1 MFWLGGAVFEVVSGG
16 MKWFALIFLL
26 ILTACGD
33 NASETE
39 TVSPLYPNE
48 TPQLRAL
55 IVATADE
62 NDVPVALVQKV
73 IVRESTHRPAA
84 RNGPYYGL
92 MQILPATA
100 RSMGF
105 RGQPNDL
112 LDAETNLRYATRYL
126 RGAWLVSGE
135 DMDAAVMWYARGY
148 YFEAKRLGLIE
159 ETGVGGRKVWPN

>member
-1 MFWLGGAVFEVVSGG
+1 MTRLILICVVAV
-16 MKWFALIFLL
+16 
-26 ILTACGD
+26 LTACSSPEPEKPVVP
-33 NASETE
+33 A
-39 TVSPLYPNE
+39 VPLYPNE
-48 TPQLRAL
+48 TPELRQQIEA
-55 IVATADE
+55 AAAA
-62 NDVPVALVQKV
+62 NDIPVALVQRVV
-73 IVRESTHRPAA
+73 IRESTHRPEA

-105 RGQPNDL
+105 RGQPSDL
-112 LDAETNLRYATRYL
+112 LDAETNLKYATRYL

-159 ETGVGGRKVWPN
+159 ETGVDGRKVWPD